1 MPLYVFQ
8 VKNAE
13 VSFMLPLQMKEV
25 GTTLKGQTCCCAISS
40 HHPEH
45 SAHSC
50 RIVVEMCAKQ
60 NLVKA
65 REWARLSFPTKY
77 HLLLM

>member
-25 GTTLKGQTCCCAISS
+25 GTTKIRHA
-40 HHPEH
+40 
-45 SAHSC
+45 
-50 RIVVEMCAKQ
+50 VVQ
-60 NLVKA
+60 
-65 REWARLSFPTKY
+65 Y
-77 HLLLM
+77 HLITLNILHILAGLLLKCVLNKIWLRQGNGQDCPFLQNTIYC